1 MNQTIKLLIIT
12 SILAASIFSQTT
24 DKKAVVVTA
33 LTMPADAAA
42 GGEITGN
49 IKDGQI
55 IPLRWAESSQ
65 VACFPGTRFEMF
77 NGNQVFYR
85 VTLPAASSMVITLT
99 PKDNAQVNLYALRQG
114 NRPTEQPVPPNVERA
129 TSCEASYPIYAN
141 MGGGKVVKNK
151 DTGIRKVEYI
161 SVNSS
166 YSILIGVAGAK
177 GLTEGE
183 FKLNISIKPR

>member
-1 MNQTIKLLIIT
+1 MKVTIKLF
-12 SILAASIFSQTT
+12 ILVLVLSSAIFAQKEETV
-24 DKKAVVVTA
+24 KVTP
-33 LTMPADAAA
+33 LTMPADAAV

-49 IKDGQI
+49 IKDGQK

-77 NGNQVFYR
+77 DGNQVFYR

-99 PKDNAQVNLYALRQG
+99 PKDNAQLSLYALRQG
-114 NRPTEQPVPPNVERA
+114 SNPNQQPVPPNVERA
-129 TSCEASYPIYAN
+129 VSCEASYPIYAN

-166 YSILIGVAGAK
+166 YSILIGIAGAK
-177 GLTEGE
+177 GLTEGD
-183 FKLNISIKPR
+183 FTLNITIKPR